1 MCKMRLLMLAAN
13 SIALITVLAACGP
26 AATPTPKP
34 TPTPTTRAQ
43 VVTFL
48 KALAAI
54 DADTETW
61 GKDFQTFM
69 QYSAGLNYSARQTK
83 YQELLTSL
91 NTIKNRA
98 LAVQRPPVD
107 EARAVHDTYAS
118 ELSKLSQMMTL
129 LQPSLGQGIPADAVT
144 SARVQGLTD
153 ELTLTDKQ
161 LKEAQQDLV
170 RQFNITVAEVDLK

>member
-1 MCKMRLLMLAAN
+1 MYRTRLLVLTAIGIAA
-13 SIALITVLAACGP
+13 LGVLAACSP

-34 TPTPTTRAQ
+34 TPTPNLRAQ

-48 KALAAI
+48 KALEAVDV
-54 DADTETW
+54 DAKTW
-61 GKDFQTFM
+61 VKDFSTFM
-69 QYSAGLNYSARQTK
+69 QYSAGLNYSARQSR
-83 YQELLTSL
+83 YQELLTAL

-107 EARAVHDTYAS
+107 KARAVHDAYST
-118 ELSKLSQMMTL
+118 LMSKLSQMMTL
-129 LQPSLGQGIPADAVT
+129 LQPSLGQGVPADAVT
-144 SARVQGLTD
+144 SARVQGLFD

-170 RQFNITVAEVDLK
+170 AQFNITSAEVDLK